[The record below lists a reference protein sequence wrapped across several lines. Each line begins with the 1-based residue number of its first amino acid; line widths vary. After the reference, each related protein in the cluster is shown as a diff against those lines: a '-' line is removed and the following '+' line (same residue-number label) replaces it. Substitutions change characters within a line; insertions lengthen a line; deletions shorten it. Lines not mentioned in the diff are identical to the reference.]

1 MEYGTSQGDM
11 KYKFPREMSAERNQE
26 EFGFSDSIRVN
37 YDKALQ
43 YLGGFGPW
51 QKRVYLLACLP
62 AIFNAFQTMGIV
74 FIAAEPDFSCRQ
86 PDVNFTGLNAT
97 DAEVRNITVPWE
109 KKDDG
114 WKQSQCF
121 RYSYNF
127 TASDLETS
135 YRDFVDRYPVAN
147 RTRIKCDQGYV
158 YDRSQFEDT
167 VVTQWDVV
175 CDKKWQVNMIQSLW
189 MAGLM
194 FGSFFGGHAA
204 DIWGRKPVLLF
215 LMAVQFLFGMASA
228 FSPNYA
234 VLAAFRFIMASA
246 CMIIFEIPFVIGAE
260 MVSPEKRTLVGMII
274 MIYWA
279 VGYVMLAG
287 VAYLIRSW
295 MWFQIAVTIPYLI
308 GFAYYWLIP
317 ESPRWLISRNRQSE
331 AKAIVEEG
339 AKIAKVTL
347 PEEVFHDDTPLTKEE
362 EGGSD
367 RVLYTFVD
375 LFRTPNLRKWT
386 LNLFFNW
393 AVNSMV
399 YYGISLNAAAF
410 HGNLYLNFA
419 ISGFVEI
426 PAYLISIYIL
436 DKFGRRWS
444 LSSLMVIGGLACTSA
459 FFVPKH
465 LFWLT
470 TTLAMIGK
478 FCITATFAIVYIF
491 TAELYPTVIRQIG
504 LGMGA
509 MMARVG
515 GMVAPFIDLLGVY
528 WTPMPYVIFG
538 GTSIAAG
545 LLALLLPETKGMD
558 LTATIADGENFGKK
572 DGIVDEERETARL

>member
-1 MEYGTSQGDM
+1 M
-11 KYKFPREMSAERNQE
+11 AEREPEDEALFEGHGNGISKDKDQ
-26 EFGFSDSIRVN
+26 GFSDSIKVN
-37 YDKALQ
+37 YDKALK

-51 QKRVYLLACLP
+51 QKRVYLLVCLP
-62 AIFNAFQTMGIV
+62 AVFNAFQTMGIV

-97 DAEVRNITVPWE
+97 DAEIRNITVPWE
-109 KKDDG
+109 KKGDE
-114 WKQSQCF
+114 WKQSQCS

-127 TASDLETS
+127 TASDLETT
-135 YRDFVDRYPVAN
+135 YQDFVSRYPVAN
-147 RTRIKCDQGYV
+147 RTKIQCDQGYV
-158 YDRSQFEDT
+158 YDTSQFENT

-175 CDKKWQVNMIQSLW
+175 CDKKWQVNMIQSVW

-194 FGSFFGGHAA
+194 VGSFFGGHAA
-204 DIWGRKPVLLF
+204 DIWGRKPVLLA
-215 LMAVQFLFGMASA
+215 LMAVMYLFGMASA
-228 FSPNYA
+228 FSPNFT
-234 VLAAFRFIMASA
+234 VLTAFRFIMACA
-246 CMIIFEIPFVIGAE
+246 GMIIFEIPFVLGAE

-279 VGYVMLAG
+279 VGYVLLAG

-295 MWFQIAVTIPYLI
+295 MWFQIAVTMPYLI
-308 GFAYYWLIP
+308 GFAYYWMIP

-339 AKIAKVTL
+339 AKVAKVNL
-347 PEEVFHDDTPLTKEE
+347 PDEVFHDDAPLTTKEE

-367 RVLYTFVD
+367 RALYTFVD

-386 LNLFFNW
+386 INLFFNW

-436 DKFGRRWS
+436 DKFGRRCS
-444 LSSLMVIGGLACTSA
+444 LSSLMVVGGVACIVA
-459 FFVPKH
+459 FFIPKH

-491 TAELYPTVIRQIG
+491 TAEIYPTVIRQIG

-515 GMVAPFIDLLGVY
+515 GIIAPFIDLLGVY
-528 WTPMPYVIFG
+528 WTPLPYVIFG

-545 LLALLLPETKGMD
+545 LLALLLPETNGIA
-558 LTATIADGENFGKK
+558 LPATIEDGENFRKK
-572 DGIVDEERETARL
+572 DGIVDEEKETARL

>member
-1 MEYGTSQGDM
+1 M
-11 KYKFPREMSAERNQE
+11 AEREPEDEALVDGQANGTATDKDQ
-26 EFGFSDSIRVN
+26 GISDSIKVN
-37 YDKALQ
+37 YDKALK

-51 QKRVYLLACLP
+51 QKRVYLLVCLP

-74 FIAAEPDFSCRQ
+74 FIAAEPEFSCRQ

-97 DAEVRNITVPWE
+97 DAEIRNITVPWE
-109 KKDDG
+109 RKDDE

-127 TASDLETS
+127 SASDLQTT
-135 YRDFVDRYPVAN
+135 YQDFVDRYPVAN
-147 RTRIKCDQGYV
+147 RTKIKCDQGYV
-158 YDRSQFEDT
+158 YDRSQFENT

-175 CDKKWQVNMIQSLW
+175 CDKKWQVNMIQSVW

-204 DIWGRKPVLLF
+204 DIWGRKPVLLV
-215 LMAVQFLFGMASA
+215 LLAVLYLFGMASA
-228 FSPNYA
+228 FSPNFI
-234 VLAAFRFIMASA
+234 VLVAFRFIMASA

-279 VGYVMLAG
+279 VGYVLLAG

-295 MWFQIAVTIPYLI
+295 MWFQIAVTMPYLI
-308 GFAYYWLIP
+308 GIAYYWLIP
-317 ESPRWLISRNRQSE
+317 ESPRWLISRNRHSE
-331 AKAIVEEG
+331 AKVIVEEG
-339 AKIAKVTL
+339 AKIAKVAL
-347 PEEVFHDDTPLTKEE
+347 PDEVFHDDTPVTKDV
-362 EGGSD
+362 EGGSE
-367 RVLYTFVD
+367 RSLYTFVD
-375 LFRTPNLRKWT
+375 LFRTPNLCKWT

-426 PAYLISIYIL
+426 PAYIISIFIL
-436 DKFGRRWS
+436 DKFGRRCS
-444 LSSLMVIGGLACTSA
+444 LSSLMVVGGLACIVA
-459 FFVPKH
+459 FFIPKH

-491 TAELYPTVIRQIG
+491 TAEIYPTVIRNIG
-504 LGMGA
+504 VGMGA

-515 GMVAPFIDLLGVY
+515 GIVAPFIDLLGVY
-528 WTPMPYVIFG
+528 WTPLPYVIFG

-545 LLALLLPETKGMD
+545 LLALLLPETKGKA
-558 LTATIADGENFGKK
+558 LPETIEDGENFGKGE
-572 DGIVDEERETARL
+572 GIVDEERETARL